1 MCLGSLQKERL
12 CILLPFWHL
21 KEMKKHHNAF
31 IVAIARLLL
40 TIIWTLLSKEE
51 KFDNEYHLKKNI
63 PSITS
68 IKVE

>member
-1 MCLGSLQKERL
+1 
-12 CILLPFWHL
+12 
-21 KEMKKHHNAF
+21 MKKHHNAI
-31 IVAIARLLL
+31 IVAIARQLL

-51 KFDNEYHLKKNI
+51 KFDNEYHLKKII